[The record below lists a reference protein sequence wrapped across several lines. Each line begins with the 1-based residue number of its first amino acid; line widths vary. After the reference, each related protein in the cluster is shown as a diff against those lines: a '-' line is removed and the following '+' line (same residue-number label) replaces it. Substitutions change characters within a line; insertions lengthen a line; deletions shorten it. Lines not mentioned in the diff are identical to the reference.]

1 MLFPQNKFSV
11 RFFSSCRKRSGRKRS
26 LGQDNI
32 FSSVCQE
39 FCPQGGLPQ
48 CMLEY
53 QLPLASRHPPWQGKP
68 PARQTPPSKADTPLS
83 KADPLARRPPPP
95 CAVHARRYGQQ
106 AGGMHPTGMQSCFK
120 IISQTS
126 EQNFILHGRSQY
138 LERSLRIPL
147 LLFCAQRV
155 RGISQW

>member
-83 KADPLARRPPPP
+83 KADPLARRPPPLAQ
-95 CAVHARRYGQQ
+95 CMLGDTVNKRAVCILLECNLVLKLFLKQLNRTSFYTEGH
-106 AGGMHPTGMQSCFK
+106 S
-120 IISQTS
+120 ISKD
-126 EQNFILHGRSQY
+126 
-138 LERSLRIPL
+138 P
-147 LLFCAQRV
+147 
-155 RGISQW
+155 